1 MTIKKNGLIKNYY
14 GLISGLLVF
23 FAFLFFVP
31 DSSMPE
37 PVKRMAGSA
46 LLMAIWW
53 ITEAIPIPVTAILP
67 IVLFPL
73 LKIMPT
79 GQVTVNYGHHL
90 IFLFLGGFIIALT
103 IERWNLHKR
112 IALKIINFVGTN
124 QRLIILGFML
134 ATAFLSM

>member
-1 MTIKKNGLIKNYY
+1 MTININGFIRNYY

-23 FAFLFFVP
+23 FAVLFFIP
-31 DSSMPE
+31 DTGMP
-37 PVKRMAGSA
+37 VSAKRMAASA

-53 ITEAIPIPVTAILP
+53 ITEAIPIPVTAVLP

-90 IFLFLGGFIIALT
+90 IYLFLGGFI
-103 IERWNLHKR
+103 
-112 IALKIINFVGTN
+112 
-124 QRLIILGFML
+124 
-134 ATAFLSM
+134 